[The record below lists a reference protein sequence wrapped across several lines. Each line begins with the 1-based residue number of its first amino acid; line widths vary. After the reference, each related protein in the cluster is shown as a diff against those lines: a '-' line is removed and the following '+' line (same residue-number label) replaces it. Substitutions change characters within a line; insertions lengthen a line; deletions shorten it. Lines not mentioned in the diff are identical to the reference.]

1 MCLVT
6 ILFYFIVFG
15 NKRGIWERDEKIV
28 GYGDFHEKEA
38 GMRDQ
43 DPSPQI
49 PLPDPDVKKHSDW
62 LTSSE
67 PKQKNISF
75 VSIALRFGLTE
86 FASARGEFLW

>member
-6 ILFYFIVFG
+6 LLFYFIVFG
-15 NKRGIWERDEKIV
+15 NKRGIWERDEKIA
-28 GYGDFHEKEA
+28 GYGDFREKEA

-75 VSIALRFGLTE
+75 ASIALRFGLTE
-86 FASARGEFLW
+86 FASARREFLW

>member
-1 MCLVT
+1 MPCYYDY
-6 ILFYFIVFG
+6 YFIVFG
-15 NKRGIWERDEKIV
+15 NKRGISERDEKKA
-28 GYGDFHEKEA
+28 GCGDFRDKEA

-43 DPSPQI
+43 DPSSQI

-75 VSIALRFGLTE
+75 ASIVLRFGLTE
-86 FASARGEFLW
+86 FASTRREFLW